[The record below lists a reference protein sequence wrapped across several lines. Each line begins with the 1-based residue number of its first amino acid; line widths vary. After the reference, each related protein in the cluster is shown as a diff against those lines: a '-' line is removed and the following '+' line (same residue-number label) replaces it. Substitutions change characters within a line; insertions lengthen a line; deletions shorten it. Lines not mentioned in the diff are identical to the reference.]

1 MKKTRTKKILTI
13 MLLVVLLVCFFS
25 DIPQSLI
32 NMLSYRAEAE
42 TDTTGISVIIR
53 ADYSSASE
61 IVLTA
66 VFKNE
71 KNETVDAEDVSDD
84 ITYTWYKSTSS
95 YASASDVPTSRDEI
109 EYEVVTASAS
119 SSDNDEETASTS
131 DNDADETEEETD
143 EETEEET
150 ETESE
155 EEASAEE
162 TEAQAKAV
170 DNNAYSL
177 FSWMGALEAEAAD
190 EGSNSITVEKGYVYY
205 VSITVGGAGVTA
217 LTAEPKYVSIDIA
230 GVKIQNDIY
239 RDSVLTALL
248 VNSEGDTLYFSDGS
262 DTTTYNGSASYTWYH
277 YYYASNNTYIYSEET
292 YTYNNAPAPGNTG
305 NYTEVG
311 EDTNNTEDTDENTLT
326 PLFTY
331 TTKSTNANGEE
342 TTSTTKGISYY
353 YYVVVT
359 IDGETYTSDWRIG
372 TVYAGITVEIE
383 QVKADDSNDITLNM
397 VVYDDN
403 GDVMYEDGS
412 TTYYYNTDY
421 ITTWYKSKEYFASTG
436 DGTTAD
442 DNSEV
447 ATTATA
453 PLGYAPQ
460 DYYGESNY
468 MRVSNAV
475 YNASTNTYGYTNSI
489 TVSDDDGGEVGRYY
503 YVDINK
509 NKTNGSAEAGAD
521 PVFVRNCTSTVVIE
535 DDIATDGTFKAVVYN
550 ANGEQVTSTGSYTYT
565 WYKTVSG
572 TTNYVNDKDQI
583 KTSNSGTFVSTY
595 SSNNGTS
602 YTTSAYYSDSGKFT
616 RNSGTSTKTSEYGGT
631 LPETGT
637 YGLVRENFS
646 EELQAVSEVFGS
658 ANYSFNTSGSG
669 DKFALNDGVAAS
681 TSLNDGSS
689 CNVATDEGQLRYYYV
704 EVVIDDSTTYT
715 SVVKYVKYSN
725 QIENGGFQD
734 SANSTTYD
742 SSLTTYWQTTNMG
755 YADSASSYGYPETY
769 YRLHPLLEIATYT
782 SSNAYG
788 TYGNYYSFPG
798 LSYDKENIETQ
809 ETTDYINGTTVTT
822 SYLSL
827 NYDDDSTTDY
837 LFPAN
842 QFCEINST
850 DTNTLYQTVMT
861 VPKMPLYWSLTH
873 HARTSTATK
882 ANGGLTTLSTSE
894 TLYQDDTGSD
904 VTLSGLGVTSAS
916 AYVAVDIM
924 YVVIMN
930 ETDAESLLANGKDLD
945 AQQVIL
951 DNMIDSITQSVSAKV
966 IQSSEDGI
974 SYLARYDGSYTY
986 PETGGTTYE
995 NISVWRVQTG
1005 STKVQLTFSSSNAT
1019 EAAAAANNEEL
1030 LEYYADK
1037 YGTVKSYSYTS
1048 GSYSYATFYTESQ
1061 TYADEYT
1068 IPAGQYVSRY
1078 FFVAGNSTNTPEG
1091 YNDKASLSFGS
1102 YINNNG
1108 VEETVTNYNGL
1119 SRATNTGSA
1128 GNFIDNVLF
1137 MQKLE
1142 VEVNYWVYNADKGEY
1157 VLKEDDT
1164 EESSTYQERWVTAD
1178 ADTVAEYYSKYKF
1191 VGSYVSVDGG
1201 DKDTPDE
1208 EELGK
1213 VTSFKADTES
1223 ALVLDLYY
1231 TPYDLEFEKEIEG
1244 LPATMSYADFRDA
1257 LTITIYELTYDET
1270 AGTYT
1275 KSNKTSIDT
1284 KLEYDDTDK
1293 TLTLSTDYIFEKGY
1307 YLIEETTEILITDE
1321 FDGWFSV
1328 DMSVE
1333 IGGLEYNEDLGGFIL
1348 HVDEDEDGIDLD
1360 SYTSSDGKMEITVVN
1375 TYKPVAVECV
1385 KSVIFGST
1393 DLTAIN
1399 KGLTGT
1405 DNYTGITSLKYES
1418 LTEYDEENSV
1428 DDTNITSDDKRR
1440 AVLSDDTLTYRM
1452 ELTSTK
1458 KSTNVTVTDT
1468 VPDGCTLVEE
1478 SIKILYQKR
1487 DNAGSHY
1494 GIVSAKLLT
1503 SDTSVSTV
1511 VNGDT
1516 TTWTVYDSSTTPST
1530 KLYEITYDLSKREIT
1545 WWISEIGFYEQYYV
1559 EYEVTVDQIKAS
1571 AEKDILENTAEYD
1584 YLSQYVSSDS
1594 LTSVEMNMTTS
1605 EDNGK
1610 VTYTVTFDG
1619 LSDYTVTWLKNTLPE
1634 GFILD
1639 TTTAIKINDT
1649 EVSASNYTV
1658 EYYASNGDKL
1668 TGSYSASDISYFIIT
1683 PDGTNTSSIS
1693 TDSGKIT
1700 LTFSGT
1706 YDSTAAST
1714 AGSNY
1719 RNATGIKFKD
1729 TNSNEY
1735 CAVVSYGEGV
1745 TNHVETDVTHLYFE
1759 IEKTIYENDPAQ
1771 TFLFEVAYTPE
1782 DGTTPTAYSYVT
1794 INCTNAVTDNGST
1807 YYTGS
1812 TIVQSDER
1820 GTYTIT
1826 EVTNWSY
1833 TDYDDEVAASFT
1845 NLTEIDDTTLNTIM
1859 VEKSTE
1865 GITSVTLTLPGLYF
1879 TSNESTFPTALG
1891 TLASGTYATASF
1903 TDTAS
1908 LYAYLSDQAY
1918 SYNVMQEN

>member
-13 MLLVVLLVCFFS
+13 ILLVVLLVCFFS

-42 TDTTGISVIIR
+42 TDTDGISVIIR

-66 VFKNE
+66 IFKNE

-84 ITYTWYKSTSS
+84 ITYTWYKSTAS
-95 YASASDVPTSRDEI
+95 YTSTPFDANHKTTESI
-109 EYEVVTASAS
+109 TYEVVTASTS
-119 SSDNDEETASTS
+119 SSDNDSETATTS
-131 DNDADETEEETD
+131 DNDADETEESTET
-143 EETEEET
+143 ET

-177 FSWMGALEAEAAD
+177 FSWLGVLEAEAAD

-205 VSITVGGAGVTA
+205 VSVTVGGTGVTP
-217 LTAEPKYVSIDIA
+217 LTAEPKYVSTDIA

-262 DTTTYNGSASYTWYH
+262 DMTTYNGSASYTWYH

-311 EDTNNTEDTDENTLT
+311 QDGYNQTGENTYNTESTDKNTLT

-331 TTKSTNANGEE
+331 STYDSTSQKTT
-342 TTSTTKGISYY
+342 TTPGISYY
-353 YYVVVT
+353 YYVSVT

-412 TTYYYNTDY
+412 TKYYYNPNYT
-421 ITTWYKSKEYFASTG
+421 TTWYKSKEYFASTG

-550 ANGEQVTSTGSYTYT
+550 ANGGQVDSTTADGYTYT

-572 TTNYVNDKDQI
+572 TSTYTNDKDVV
-583 KTSNSGTFVSTY
+583 KTSDAGRFI
-595 SSNNGTS
+595 SSFDTKTGSLNG
-602 YTTSAYYSDSGKFT
+602 AYYFDSGRFS
-616 RNSGTSTKTSEYGGT
+616 RNTNATTKTSEYGGISMDKDT
-631 LPETGT
+631 QSGYYEE
-637 YGLVRENFS
+637 VRDNLSKEIMV
-646 EELQAVSEVFGS
+646 VSEVFAN
-658 ANYSFNTSGSG
+658 ANYSFGTSGSG
-669 DKFALNDGVAAS
+669 DKFALNDGVTAG

-704 EVVIDDSTTYT
+704 EVVIDANTTYT

-734 SANSTTYD
+734 SGNSTTYD

-755 YADSASSYGYPETY
+755 YADNALDIGYPETY
-769 YRLHPLLEIATYT
+769 YRLRPLLELATYT

-798 LSYDKENIETQ
+798 LSYDKENIETR

-822 SYLSL
+822 SYLRL

-837 LFPAN
+837 LFPDN

-951 DNMIDSITQSVSAKV
+951 DNMIDSITQSAKVNV

-986 PETGGTTYE
+986 PENGGTTYE

-1005 STKVQLTFSSSNAT
+1005 STKVQLTFSLSDAT
-1019 EAAAAANNEEL
+1019 KAAAAANNADL
-1030 LEYYADK
+1030 LEYYADA

-1068 IPAGQYVSRY
+1068 IPDGQYVSRY
-1078 FFVAGNSTNTPEG
+1078 FFVAGNSTNTPDG
-1091 YNDKASLSFGS
+1091 YNNNASLSFGS
-1102 YINNNG
+1102 SA
-1108 VEETVTNYNGL
+1108 TNYNGL

-1128 GNFIDNVLF
+1128 GNFIDNVRF

-1142 VEVNYWVYNADKGEY
+1142 VEVNYWLYDAAEGEY
-1157 VLKEDDT
+1157 VLKKDDT
-1164 EESSTYQERWVTAD
+1164 EESSTYQDRWVTAD
-1178 ADTVAEYYSKYKF
+1178 ADTVADYYSKYKF
-1191 VGSYVSVDGG
+1191 VGSYVSADGG
-1201 DKDTPDE
+1201 DEDTPNE
-1208 EELGK
+1208 EELGR
-1213 VTSFKADTES
+1213 VTTFKADAES
-1223 ALVLDLYY
+1223 QLVLDLYY
-1231 TPYDLEFEKEIEG
+1231 TPYDLEFEKKIKG
-1244 LPATMSYADFRDA
+1244 LPTTMSYADFENA

-1333 IGGLEYNEDLGGFIL
+1333 IGGLEYDENLGGFIL

-1393 DLTAIN
+1393 DLTEIN
-1399 KGLTGT
+1399 IGLTGT
-1405 DNYTGITSLKYES
+1405 ADYTGITSLKYES

-1478 SIKILYQKR
+1478 SIKILYQEREKTS
-1487 DNAGSHY
+1487 GSHY
-1494 GIVSAKLLT
+1494 GIVSAMLLT
-1503 SDTSVSTV
+1503 SDASVSKT

-1516 TTWTVYDSSTTPST
+1516 TTWTVYDASDPPT
-1530 KLYEITYDLSKREIT
+1530 KLYEITYDSNNREIT

-1559 EYEVTVDQIKAS
+1559 EYEVKVDQIKAS
-1571 AEKDILENTAEYD
+1571 EEKDILENTAEYE
-1584 YLSQYVSSDS
+1584 YLSKYVSSDS
-1594 LTSVEMNMTTS
+1594 LTSVEANMTAS

-1619 LSDYTVTWLKNTLPE
+1619 LSDYNVTWLKNTLPE

-1649 EVSASNYTV
+1649 EVSAPNYTIK
-1658 EYYASNGDKL
+1658 YYDSSGEELQGTFVAS
-1668 TGSYSASDISYFIIT
+1668 AISYFIIEPNGASAT
-1683 PDGTNTSSIS
+1683 YIGTSSG
-1693 TDSGKIT
+1693 TLT
-1700 LTFSGT
+1700 LTFTGT
-1706 YDSTAAST
+1706 QDSTAAGT

-1719 RNATGIKFKD
+1719 RNATGIEFTD
-1729 TNSNEY
+1729 ASSNEY

-1745 TNHVETDVTHLYFE
+1745 TNQVETDVTHLYFE

-1782 DGTTPTAYSYVT
+1782 GGTEPTKYSYVT
-1794 INCTNAVTDNGST
+1794 INCTNEVVEGDVT

-1826 EVTNWSY
+1826 EVTDWSY
-1833 TDYDDEVAASFT
+1833 TDYEEIAASYI
-1845 NLTEIDDTTLNTIM
+1845 NLTEIADTTLNTIM

-1891 TLASGTYATASF
+1891 TLETGTYATASF

-1918 SYNVMQEN
+1918 SYNVMQESQ